1 MIARALVVAA
11 LSGLVGVLGWVAL
24 LQIENSALAM
34 DVAALKGRI
43 ALCDARTGNIIE
55 DRKSDATVT
64 DPGNYDV
71 PDRWLLPETGAAR
84 D

>member
-1 MIARALVVAA
+1 MRGYLLVAA
-11 LSGLVGVLGWVAL
+11 FCGLSAALGWVIL